1 MKISRDF
8 SLQSSLLI
16 HTGYVT
22 LKLWVENSIL
32 QLEKMKMTEL
42 VSFEEVALKT
52 KTGSGTTLILADFKD
67 DNATAIKWS

>member
-32 QLEKMKMTEL
+32 QLEKMTEL

-67 DNATAIKWS
+67 CNATAIRWS

>member
-52 KTGSGTTLILADFKD
+52 KTGSGTTLSQLLTSKMAMQQQ
-67 DNATAIKWS
+67 

>member
-42 VSFEEVALKT
+42 VSFEEVAW
-52 KTGSGTTLILADFKD
+52 SGTTLILADFKD
-67 DNATAIKWS
+67 CNATAIRWS